1 MCLWEAL
8 FAGLAAVFLGFALGR
23 GAAAIGLGLQKQLS
37 FFAVPFASLILL
49 AVLFLIAVLLGAFLP
64 AVLTRPKAAQKK
76 GKQGQKVP
84 FGAASACTAG
94 RCWLCGLADRSQLP
108 LCRMA
113 CHAAV

>member
-8 FAGLAAVFLGFALGR
+8 LAGLAAVFLGFALGC

-49 AVLFLIAVLLGAFLP
+49 AVLFLVAVLLGAFLP
-64 AVLTRPKAAQKK
+64 AVLTRPKAAQN
-76 GKQGQKVP
+76 
-84 FGAASACTAG
+84 
-94 RCWLCGLADRSQLP
+94 RSQLP